1 MFLFILQGSDAVSLL
16 KERLRAQLVH
26 VAAAYKRCLLFLE
39 GSAAFELSV
48 ISSVD
53 ELIALGRRCD
63 LALSIITATS
73 PTALEVSYLP
83 SPCIWHTFGHDCPI
97 LSASQL
103 NTHTSHCLHL
113 RKV

>member
-1 MFLFILQGSDAVSLL
+1 M
-16 KERLRAQLVH
+16 H

-48 ISSVD
+48 MSSVD

-73 PTALEVSYLP
+73 STALEVSYLP
-83 SPCIWHTFGHDCPI
+83 SPCIWRT
-97 LSASQL
+97 
-103 NTHTSHCLHL
+103 
-113 RKV
+113 